1 MENSTIYLAMQSM
14 MQMGL
19 IVIELP
25 ELARTL
31 LFLEGQ
37 ELITASESKE
47 LLELAGKLKTPSLA
61 N

>member
-1 MENSTIYLAMQSM
+1 MEDSTIYSAMQSM

-25 ELARTL
+25 ELAKTL
-31 LFLEGQ
+31 QFLQ
-37 ELITASESKE
+37 TQQMITASERKE
-47 LLELAGKLKTPSLA
+47 LLELAGKLNTQSLP

>member
-1 MENSTIYLAMQSM
+1 MENSTIYDAMQSM

-25 ELARTL
+25 ELVKTL
-31 LFLEGQ
+31 LFLERQ
-37 ELITASESKE
+37 ELITALESKE
-47 LLELAGKLKTPSLA
+47 LLELAGKLKTPSLT

>member
-1 MENSTIYLAMQSM
+1 MENSTIYDAMQSM

-25 ELARTL
+25 ELVKTL
-31 LFLEGQ
+31 LFLEKQ
-37 ELITASESKE
+37 ELITALESKE
-47 LLELAGKLKTPSLA
+47 LLQLAGKLKTPSLT

>member
-1 MENSTIYLAMQSM
+1 MENSTIFDAMQSM

-25 ELARTL
+25 ELVKTL
-31 LFLEGQ
+31 LFLEKQ
-37 ELITASESKE
+37 ELITALERKE
-47 LLELAGKLKTPSLA
+47 LLQLAGKLKTPSLT

>member
-1 MENSTIYLAMQSM
+1 MENSTIYIAMQSM

-25 ELARTL
+25 ELAKTL
-31 LFLEGQ
+31 QFLEKQ
-37 ELITASESKE
+37 QMITASESKE
-47 LLELAGKLKTPSLA
+47 LLGLAGMLKTQSLP